1 MHEAVILAGGKGT
14 RLSHV
19 VMDVPKPMAPINSKP
34 FLQILLDK
42 LHEENF
48 RRVVMSVGHKYENI
62 VEFFGSSYKKI
73 EIVYAIERQP
83 LGTGGATKI
92 SLAKCQQQIVFVING
107 DTFLDFDPNDV
118 LERWKLLQ
126 KPMVLAK
133 EFHDASRY
141 GTLQMN
147 GSHVTAFI
155 EKGIAGRGYIN
166 AGCYLFDR
174 NLLCKKKQHLPFS
187 LEKDVLPELAEKLL
201 LEAYITEGQ
210 FIDIGVPA
218 DYAAAQ
224 KIFST

>member
-1 MHEAVILAGGKGT
+1 
-14 RLSHV
+14 
-19 VMDVPKPMAPINSKP
+19 MDVPKPMAPINSKP

-107 DTFLDFDPNDV
+107 DTFLDFNPNDV

-133 EFHDASRY
+133 SFTMR
-141 GTLQMN
+141 
-147 GSHVTAFI
+147 
-155 EKGIAGRGYIN
+155 
-166 AGCYLFDR
+166 
-174 NLLCKKKQHLPFS
+174 
-187 LEKDVLPELAEKLL
+187 
-201 LEAYITEGQ
+201 
-210 FIDIGVPA
+210 A
-218 DYAAAQ
+218 DMGPY
-224 KIFST
+224 K